1 MILKR
6 EFYINGA
13 WVAPKA
19 ARDCVV
25 IDPST
30 EDTCAMISLGDQA
43 DTDAAVAAAKAALP
57 GWAATPPA
65 TRRAFVVGILAQYE
79 TRVEEMARAISLEMG
94 APIDMSRDSQAPC
107 LPWHLK
113 NFLTAFDH
121 IEWVRPLGPH
131 APNDRIALEPIGV
144 VGLIT
149 PWNWPMNQVTL
160 KVIPALLAGC
170 TCVLKP
176 SEESPLSSL
185 LFAEFCHDAGVP
197 AGVFNLINGDGPG
210 VGSQLSAHPDVEM
223 ISFTGSTRAG
233 RAISV
238 AAAQT
243 LKRVT
248 LELGGKGAN
257 LIFADA
263 DDRAVERGVRH
274 MMNNSGQS
282 CNAPSRMLVERAAY
296 DRAVEIA
303 AEVASSIKVGPASEP
318 GKHIGPVVNKRQWEQ
333 IQGYIQKGI
342 DEGARLVAGGLGL
355 PEGMNKGFYVR
366 PSVFAD
372 VVPGMTIEK
381 EEIFGPVLSI
391 IPFDT
396 EAEAVAIAN
405 NTPYGLTNYVQSQDG
420 ARRNRLAR
428 VLKSGMVEM
437 NGKSRGA
444 GSPFGGVKASGRAR
458 EGGHWGIEEFLEVKA
473 ISGWDSAVDIAAE

>member
-1 MILKR
+1 MLIKR
-6 EFYINGA
+6 DFYINGR
-13 WVAPKA
+13 WTAPLA
-19 ARDCVV
+19 PRDYAV

-30 EDTCAMISLGDQA
+30 EDSCAVISLGSDA
-43 DTDAAVAAAKAALP
+43 DTDAAVAAAKAAFP
-57 GWAATPPA
+57 AWAATPPA
-65 TRRAFVVGILAQYE
+65 TRRAFVEAILAQYE
-79 TRVEEMARAISLEMG
+79 ARAEEMAKAISLEMG
-94 APIDMSRDSQAPC
+94 APIDLARDSQAPC

-121 IEWVRPLGPH
+121 IEWIRPLGAH

-176 SEESPLSSL
+176 SEESPLSSM
-185 LFAEFCHDAGVP
+185 LFAEFVHDAGVP
-197 AGVFNLINGDGPG
+197 AGVFNLVNGDGLG
-210 VGSQLSAHPDVEM
+210 VGSRLSVHPDVEM

-233 RAISV
+233 KAISK
-238 AAAQT
+238 AAAET

-263 DDRAVERGVRH
+263 DDRAVERGVKH
-274 MMNNSGQS
+274 CFNNSGQS
-282 CNAPSRMLVERAAY
+282 CNAPTRMLVERSAY

-303 AEVASSIKVGPASEP
+303 KQVADSTKVASAHQTGR
-318 GKHIGPVVNKRQWEQ
+318 HIGPVVNKRQWDQ
-333 IQGYIQKGI
+333 IQGHIQKGI
-342 DEGARLVAGGLGL
+342 EEGARLVSGGLGL
-355 PEGMNKGFYVR
+355 PEGMNKGYFVR
-366 PSVFAD
+366 PTVFAD
-372 VVPGMTIEK
+372 VKPGMTIER

-396 EAEAVAIAN
+396 EAEAVRIAN
-405 NTPYGLTNYVQSQDG
+405 DTSYGLTNYVQSADG
-420 ARRNRLAR
+420 PRRNRLAR
-428 VLKSGMVEM
+428 QLRSGMVEM
-437 NGKSRGA
+437 NGNSRGA
-444 GSPFGGVKASGRAR
+444 GAPFGGVKASGRAR
-458 EGGHWGIEEFLEVKA
+458 EGGVWGIEEFLEVKA
-473 ISGWDSAVDIAAE
+473 ITGWDSESRS